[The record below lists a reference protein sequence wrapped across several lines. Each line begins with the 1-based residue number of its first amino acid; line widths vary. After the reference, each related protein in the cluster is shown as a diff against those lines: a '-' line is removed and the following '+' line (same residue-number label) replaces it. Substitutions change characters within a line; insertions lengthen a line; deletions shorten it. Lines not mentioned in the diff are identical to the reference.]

1 MPHAPIQ
8 AAAAAAAEEVAAAAP
23 SKPKSGKAG
32 AAARNAAAL
41 AAAAPVAA
49 KAVAALAGAETGVSP
64 ASLAQLTHV
73 PTAIE
78 RAADPAHLK
87 IIRDIYGSRAQ
98 TIINTLLSFDAYF
111 NWYYPLKYNSMSVLD
126 TDKEKLLDCA
136 FTNCTTAIDMHEIV
150 ERLSIRYHKSFLFHG
165 AIFKVTRDILRVG
178 DAWMFGTSSLELQ
191 NAETKRTAKLNGS
204 KRLEISGPGLTRI
217 GMAPGFAGPS
227 RLAPTAGYNGTMALS
242 TLNFLLVRGVLR
254 RGGALIATPDSR
266 RAERL
271 FGVFGNGRMCLPAAG
286 MKLEML
292 GADYDPKWTLALRL
306 LFGLW
311 RVLPTIIF

>member
-1 MPHAPIQ
+1 MPHAPLQ
-8 AAAAAAAEEVAAAAP
+8 AAAAAAAEEVVAAAP

-136 FTNCTTAIDMHEIV
+136 FTDCTTAIDMHKIV
-150 ERLSIRYHKSFLFHG
+150 ERLSIRYITSLSSFSVLSSKSPATF
-165 AIFKVTRDILRVG
+165 
-178 DAWMFGTSSLELQ
+178 FGS
-191 NAETKRTAKLNGS
+191 
-204 KRLEISGPGLTRI
+204 
-217 GMAPGFAGPS
+217 
-227 RLAPTAGYNGTMALS
+227 
-242 TLNFLLVRGVLR
+242 
-254 RGGALIATPDSR
+254 ATP
-266 RAERL
+266 
-271 FGVFGNGRMCLPAAG
+271 GCLEP
-286 MKLEML
+286 
-292 GADYDPKWTLALRL
+292 LRL
-306 LFGLW
+306 SYRMQKQSALQS
-311 RVLPTIIF
+311 